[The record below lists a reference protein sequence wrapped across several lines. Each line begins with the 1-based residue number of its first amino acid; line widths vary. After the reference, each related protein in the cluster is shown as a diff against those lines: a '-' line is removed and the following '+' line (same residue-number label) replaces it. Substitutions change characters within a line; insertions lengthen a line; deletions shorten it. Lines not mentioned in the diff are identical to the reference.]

1 MTDARVDFPVLE
13 HEMLTWSPSNPDLF
27 SRREVER
34 QSGDYRAAVTPA
46 MAEWSMDVPA
56 PLLAD
61 VEDATREL
69 ARMDGYA
76 SGALGM
82 GVSGPMPSIL
92 LRSESASSSQIEQLT
107 TSALQ
112 LAMAAIDES
121 TKANAAAVL
130 GNVLA
135 MQAAIG
141 GRVPVSTETLL
152 EMHRLLF
159 SESRSMVDEAG
170 RFRRQQVW
178 IGPGAGGPR
187 LADFVPP
194 RHQRIPE
201 AISDLM
207 TFIGREDLPV
217 LIQAAVAHAQF
228 ETIHPFT
235 DGNGRT
241 GRALIH
247 AILKDKGLV
256 TDSVVPLSA
265 GLLADVETYFAALD
279 AFRSGD
285 AGLIIARFAGA
296 ARFAGLAGRK
306 LMDDLAAAMGGLE
319 ARLEGVRSDSS
330 AWRLLRLLIS
340 QPVVNLRFVTEALST
355 NDVTA
360 LRALET
366 LRQRDILRES
376 TGRRRNR
383 VWRQPDVLGVLD
395 SFAEGIRRSSS

>member
-1 MTDARVDFPVLE
+1 MTDTRVDFPVLE
-13 HEMLTWSPSNPDLF
+13 YEVLRWVPSNPDLF

-46 MAEWSMDVPA
+46 VAEWSMDAPA

-69 ARMDGYA
+69 ARLDGYA

-82 GVSGPMPSIL
+82 GISGPMPTIL

-121 TKANAAAVL
+121 TKANATAVL

-141 GRVPVSTETLL
+141 DRTRVSTDTLL
-152 EMHRLLF
+152 EMHRMLF
-159 SESRSMVDEAG
+159 SESRSMAEEAG
-170 RFRRQQVW
+170 RFRQQQVW
-178 IGPGAGGPR
+178 IGPGAGGPL

-194 RHQRIPE
+194 RHQRIPD

-207 TFIGREDLPV
+207 AFIGREDLPV
-217 LIQAAVAHAQF
+217 LIQAAIAHAQF

-265 GLLADVETYFAALD
+265 GLLADVDTYFAALD

-285 AGLIIARFAGA
+285 AGPIIARFAEA
-296 ARFAGLAGRK
+296 ARFAGLTGRK
-306 LMDDLAAAMGGLE
+306 LMVDLAATMTDLE
-319 ARLEGVRSDSS
+319 SKLDGVRRDSS

-340 QPVVNLRFVTEALST
+340 QPVVNLRFVTETLST

-360 LRALET
+360 LRALDT
-366 LRQRDILRES
+366 LRQRNVLRET

-383 VWRQPDVLGVLD
+383 IWRQPDVLGVLD
-395 SFAEGIRRSSS
+395 SFAEGIRRSNS